1 MKKKPKKRTKA
12 KMWLIKP
19 KKPQNELRVFQGELA
34 KGLSAVIRAS
44 YFKIGL
50 DIVKEVSIKDY
61 GDFVLNAAKFA
72 EVVSVFLQ
80 GDADVYVY
88 IECDPIELGLEDP

>member
-1 MKKKPKKRTKA
+1 MKKKSKKRTKA

-19 KKPQNELRVFQGELA
+19 KKPQNELRVFQGKVA
-34 KGLSAVIRAS
+34 DGLFAVVRGS
-44 YFKIGL
+44 YLKIGMDL
-50 DIVKEVSIKDY
+50 VKEIRIKDY
-61 GDFVLNAAKFA
+61 GDHVLNAAKFT

-80 GDADVYVY
+80 ADADVYVY

>member
-1 MKKKPKKRTKA
+1 
-12 KMWLIKP
+12 MWLIKP